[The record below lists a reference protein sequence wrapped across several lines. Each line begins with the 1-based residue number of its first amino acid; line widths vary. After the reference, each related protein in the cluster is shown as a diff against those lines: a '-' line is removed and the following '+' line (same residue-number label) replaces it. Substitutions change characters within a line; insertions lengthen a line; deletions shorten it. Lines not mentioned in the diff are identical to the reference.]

1 METFLEN
8 LTTSDVWVALV
19 SFITANLGTI
29 IGMIIYAVKQGLKR
43 SASQE
48 EYQKQCEAYVE
59 EAREAANK
67 AIDKTI
73 EISKELQVRINEAL
87 KIKTAEEKAELE
99 AQSLKLTET
108 INEAKKALS
117 VDEILEE
124 IAA

>member
-29 IGMIIYAVKQGLKR
+29 IGMIIYAVKQG

-73 EISKELQVRINEAL
+73 EIAKELQVRINEAL

-117 VDEILEE
+117 VDEILDMS
-124 IAA
+124 A

>member
-43 SASQE
+43 TASHE

-73 EISKELQVRINEAL
+73 EIAKELQVRINEAL

-117 VDEILEE
+117 VDEILDM
-124 IAA
+124 AA

>member
-8 LTTSDVWVALV
+8 LTITDLWAALV
-19 SFITANLGTI
+19 GFITANLGAI
-29 IGMIIYAVKQGLKR
+29 IGMIIYAVKQVLKR
-43 SASQE
+43 NASQE
-48 EYQKQCEAYVE
+48 EYQKQCEAYVK
-59 EAREAANK
+59 EARDAANK

-117 VDEILEE
+117 VDEILDE
-124 IAA
+124 ITA